1 MIAIL
6 HRIRQRLRPA
16 AGRVGEHSTDRRRRH
31 LSPRWRVSVRGIVH
45 VGFGL
50 AAVLFAGLAIYR
62 VVGAIGIPA
71 VALWAVPIGF
81 AVLLIAAAG
90 VIAALDHANRR
101 LRRRCDALDERI
113 EALTD
118 REWERQEAHAANRAK
133 SRFLAMVSHEIRT
146 PLNGILGMA
155 DLLLDTRLTPEQS
168 TYARAVKSSGGTLL
182 SLIEEILDFSK
193 IEAGRPDLDP
203 KPFVLRAMV
212 EDTVELLAPRAQVK
226 GIEIASFVDDRLP
239 DALVGDA
246 TRLRQVLLNL
256 AGNAIKFTET
266 GGVSIVVEPAPD
278 GTAEAGRHAIA
289 FRVRDTGIGIA
300 PRAQARIFEEFEQAD
315 GGIDR
320 RFGGTGLGLAIS
332 KSLIE
337 AMGGK
342 VEVQSEPNEGSTFS
356 CTVALDTANE
366 DLDQG
371 GSPQAAPDLNG
382 TAVLIVAPGAIEA
395 GLVARR
401 LQAWGARTGIASTE
415 ASARD
420 LIIDGD
426 WTTVMVDGGFGRDA
440 AARICAMVGPRTQRT
455 LVLVKPADRDDLPAF
470 KNAGFTGYLVKP
482 VRTASLAGRFG
493 AVTPVPEPVIPAP
506 DAAAPG
512 NGLAI
517 LVAED
522 NDINALL
529 ARNLLARLGHRPVIA
544 ANGAD
549 AVTAYV
555 TAQAFGTPFDIVLMD
570 LHMPGMNG
578 LEASGRIRATERLTG
593 APRTPIIAL
602 TADAFAENR
611 DACFAAGMDG
621 FLTKPLD
628 REQLL
633 ATLAERRAGASRA
646 A

>member
-1 MIAIL
+1 
-6 HRIRQRLRPA
+6 
-16 AGRVGEHSTDRRRRH
+16 
-31 LSPRWRVSVRGIVH
+31 
-45 VGFGL
+45 
-50 AAVLFAGLAIYR
+50 
-62 VVGAIGIPA
+62 
-71 VALWAVPIGF
+71 
-81 AVLLIAAAG
+81 
-90 VIAALDHANRR
+90 
-101 LRRRCDALDERI
+101 
-113 EALTD
+113 
-118 REWERQEAHAANRAK
+118 
-133 SRFLAMVSHEIRT
+133 
-146 PLNGILGMA
+146 MA

-239 DALVGDA
+239 GSLVGDA

-278 GTAEAGRHAIA
+278 STADASRHAIA
-289 FRVRDTGIGIA
+289 FRVRDTGIGVA
-300 PRAQARIFEEFEQAD
+300 PQAQARIFEEFEQAD

-342 VEVQSEPNEGSTFS
+342 IEVQSEPHEGSTFS
-356 CTVALDTANE
+356 CTVTLDAANQ
-366 DLDQG
+366 DPDHG
-371 GSPQAAPDLNG
+371 GSPQPAPDLSG

-420 LIIDGD
+420 LITDGD

-455 LVLVKPADRDDLPAF
+455 LVLVKPVDRDDLPAF

-482 VRTASLAGRFG
+482 VRTASLAGRFE
-493 AVTPVPEPVIPAP
+493 AATPAAAQPVIPAP
-506 DAAAPG
+506 GAPAPG

-544 ANGAD
+544 GNGAD

-633 ATLAERRAGASRA
+633 AALAERRAGASRA